1 VSTTYIGT
9 SGWQHNTFAGRF
21 YSEDLPQ
28 DDWLSV
34 YARTFN
40 SVEVN
45 NTFYQSPDP
54 ATLRAWRQQTPPD
67 FTFAVKANQYITHF
81 KKLKDPAE
89 PVQKLYRNVEPLGE
103 GRQRSPPILFQC
115 PPNWHQNL
123 DRLHNFLAVLD
134 DDHRH
139 VFEFRDPT
147 WLNEGTYEALAAH
160 DAAFC
165 IYDFGDRSTH
175 RTVTSDFVYVRL
187 HGAGEAYRGR
197 YSDAALDEW
206 AEAIEEWQ
214 SDGRDVYVYFNNTAG
229 QGHAPHDA
237 QRLENRLSK
246 ST

>member
-1 VSTTYIGT
+1 MPSVHIGT
-9 SGWQHNTFAGRF
+9 SGWEHDTFDGRF
-21 YSEDLPQ
+21 YPDDLAQ
-28 DDWLSV
+28 DDRLAF
-34 YARTFN
+34 YADRLDT
-40 SVEVN
+40 VEVN
-45 NTFYQSPDP
+45 NTFYQSPDED
-54 ATLRAWRQQTPPD
+54 TLRTWCRQTPD
-67 FTFAVKANQYITHF
+67 GFTFAVKANQYVTHF
-81 KKLKDPAE
+81 KKLKDPQE
-89 PVQKLYRNVEPLGE
+89 PVRNLYRNVEPLGDAL
-103 GRQRSPPILFQC
+103 GPILFQC

-123 DRLHNFLAVLD
+123 NRLHNFLAALD
-134 DDHRH
+134 DDHQH

-147 WLNEGTYEALAAH
+147 WLNEGTYDALAAH

-197 YSDAALDEW
+197 YPDAALDDW
-206 AEAIEEWQ
+206 AEAIEDWQ

-229 QGHAPHDA
+229 EGHAPHDA